1 MNKKI
6 IIAII
11 VVIIAIL
18 GIFVIGGIL
27 SSLSTSGQVSQSF
40 SDVKHDLS
48 QLEDEKLKLVSCCSI
63 IIGVFSSNKSII
75 LSNSISRALIFEF
88 ECLVCLI

>member
-1 MNKKI
+1 MNKRI

-11 VVIIAIL
+11 VVIIAIV

-48 QLEDEKLKLVSCCSI
+48 QLEDEKLKL
-63 IIGVFSSNKSII
+63 NEELK
-75 LSNSISRALIFEF
+75 NHDP
-88 ECLVCLI
+88 